1 MAYWYAGNVGMR
13 RLNTMVSALVLR
25 RTKEEIGDRLH
36 LTKRLVETH
45 NICLRPEEDDV
56 YKVLFQEAR

>member
-1 MAYWYAGNVGMR
+1 MR